1 MRNKNNTFL
10 CLLSAILVSL
20 FFPSESVQAKNRW
33 VGTWATAPQ
42 LVEPHNNPPKPGL
55 TNNSLRQVVRVSIG
69 GKMLR
74 VKFSNEHSK
83 SPVTLKSAQIAASK
97 GGSAIDVKTNKTL
110 TFGGK
115 TEITL
120 AAGAVAYSDP
130 ISFKLTPRMDVA
142 ITLYLGE
149 TSADVTG
156 HPGSRTTSYL
166 LSGNNSAVTDFTGA
180 VTTDHW
186 YIING
191 IDVKASGRTKA
202 VAIIGNSITDGRG
215 STTNQQNRWPDIL
228 SERLLKNKKTN
239 KIGVLNMG
247 IGGNCVLAGGLGP
260 TAMVRYERDILNQSG
275 IRWAIVYEGINDIGN
290 LPNNETAASNR
301 AKALIDAYKQMIEK
315 AHAKGITIYGAT
327 IMPVK
332 NNGYYGTFRE
342 VCRNTVNEWIRSSG
356 AFDGVIDFDKAMCD
370 PSDPA
375 KMKDALQDD
384 YLHPNVAGHKAMG
397 EFVDLSLFKD

>member
-1 MRNKNNTFL
+1 MRKNNTFL
-10 CLLSAILVSL
+10 SLLSLILVSL
-20 FFPSESVQAKNRW
+20 FISSGTLQAKTRW

-42 LVEPHNNPPKPGL
+42 LVETHNNPPQPGL

-69 GKMLR
+69 GKILR
-74 VKFSNEHSK
+74 VKLSNEHSK
-83 SPVTLKSAQIAASK
+83 SAVTVKSAQVAASK
-97 GGSAIDVKTNKTL
+97 GGGVIDVTTNKTL
-110 TFGGK
+110 TFNGK
-115 TEITL
+115 KDITL
-120 AAGAVAYSDP
+120 AAGAVVYSDP

-156 HPGSRTTSYL
+156 HPGSRTTSYIIK
-166 LSGNNSAVTDFTGA
+166 GNDPAVTDFTGA

-191 IDVKASGRTKA
+191 IDVKASGKTSA

-228 SERLLKNKKTN
+228 SERLLKNKKTS

-260 TAMVRYERDILNQSG
+260 TAVVRYERDILNQAG
-275 IRWAIVYEGINDIGN
+275 VRWAIVYEGINDIGN
-290 LPNNETAASNR
+290 LPNNETAATNR

-332 NNGYYGTFRE
+332 GNGYYGTYRE
-342 VCRNTVNEWIRSSG
+342 VCRNAVNEWIRTSG
-356 AFDGVIDFDKAMCD
+356 AFDGVIDFDKAMQ
-370 PSDPA
+370 DPA
-375 KMKDALQDD
+375 DAAKIKDALQDD
-384 YLHPNVAGHKAMG
+384 YLHPNVAGHKTMG
-397 EFVDLSLFKD
+397 DFVDLSLFTN

>member
-1 MRNKNNTFL
+1 MRNKNT
-10 CLLSAILVSL
+10 LLNFFSVLLISL
-20 FFPSESVQAKNRW
+20 LLQTGSVHAKTHW

-42 LVEPHNNPPKPGL
+42 LVETHNNPPQPGL

-69 GKMLR
+69 GKTMR

-97 GGSAIDVKTNKTL
+97 GGSAIDLKTNKSL

-115 TEITL
+115 TDLTL
-120 AAGAVAYSDP
+120 AAGAIAYSDP

-142 ITLYLGE
+142 ITLYFGE
-149 TSADVTG
+149 TSTDVTG

-166 LSGNNSAVTDFTGA
+166 VKGNNPAVADFTGA

-191 IDVKASGRTKA
+191 IDVKASGKTA
-202 VAIIGNSITDGRG
+202 SVAIIGNSITDGRG

-228 SERLLKNKKTN
+228 SERLLQNKKTK

-260 TAMVRYERDILNQSG
+260 TAVVRYERDILNQAG
-275 IRWAIVYEGINDIGN
+275 VRWAIVYEGINDIGN
-290 LPNNETAASNR
+290 LPNNEAAATNR

-332 NNGYYGTFRE
+332 GNGYYGAYRE
-342 VCRNTVNEWIRSSG
+342 VCRNTVNEWIRTSG
-356 AFDGVIDFDKAMCD
+356 AFDGVIDFNKAMRD
-370 PSDPA
+370 PSDTA
-375 KMKDALQDD
+375 KMKDSLQDD

-397 EFVDLSLFKD
+397 EFVDLGLFKD

>member
-1 MRNKNNTFL
+1 MRNNYTFL
-10 CLLSAILVSL
+10 RLFSVILATL
-20 FFPSESVQAKNRW
+20 WLQTGTLEAKTRW

-42 LVEPHNNPPKPGL
+42 LVETKNNPPAPGL

-69 GKMLR
+69 GKTLR

-97 GGSAIDVKTNKTL
+97 GGSAIDLKTNKPL
-110 TFGGK
+110 TFNGK
-115 TEITL
+115 TDITL

-130 ISFKLTPRMDVA
+130 ISFTLTPRMDVA

-149 TSADVTG
+149 TSSDITG

-166 LSGNNSAVTDFTGA
+166 LPGNNTAITDFTGA

-191 IDVKASGRTKA
+191 IDVKASGKTA
-202 VAIIGNSITDGRG
+202 SVAIIGNSITDGRG

-228 SERLLKNKKTN
+228 SERLLQNKKTN

-260 TAMVRYERDILNQSG
+260 TAMVRYERDILNQAG
-275 IRWAIVYEGINDIGN
+275 VRWAIVFEGINDIGN
-290 LPNNETAASNR
+290 LPNNETAATNR
-301 AKALIDAYKQMIEK
+301 SKTLIDAYKQMIEK

-332 NNGYYGTFRE
+332 NNGYYGSYRE
-342 VCRNTVNEWIRSSG
+342 VCRNTVNEWIRTSG
-356 AFDGVIDFDKAMCD
+356 EFDGVIDFDKAMRNPAD
-370 PSDPA
+370 SA
-375 KMKDALQDD
+375 KMIDTLQDD
-384 YLHPNVAGHKAMG
+384 YLHPNVAGHKTMG
-397 EFVDLSLFKD
+397 ESVDLYLFKN